1 MRPIAQIILCTGM
14 RKGELLRLRRDDVNF
29 SSVSLTSVING
40 EVWEILPAWL
50 LIEKTK
56 NGKPRTIP
64 MSQRVAAILRTLCE
78 DATTGEY
85 IFTSAKTGSQFKGT
99 KKAFVSACRE
109 AKIVNLT
116 FHDLRHTW
124 ASRAAEMG
132 VPEHVRRA
140 ILGHSATS
148 MTGDYTHASTEEM
161 ERAMEPV
168 ASYMGKGFSAS
179 AKSRQSVGTV
189 AAGQSAT
196 AL

>member
-1 MRPIAQIILCTGM
+1 M
-14 RKGELLRLRRDDVNF
+14 RKGELLRLNDVNF
-29 SSVSLTSVING
+29 SSVSLTSVIKG

-64 MSQRVAAILRTLCE
+64 IQRVAAILRTLC

-85 IFTSAKTGSQFKGT
+85 IFTSAQTGSQFKDT

-124 ASRAAEMG
+124 ASRAADMG
-132 VPEHVRRA
+132 VPEHVRGD
-140 ILGHSATS
+140 ILGYSATS

-161 ERAMEPV
+161 EGRWT
-168 ASYMGKGFSAS
+168 SCLLHGQRFFSLGKIS
-179 AKSRQSVGTV
+179 AKCRNSGGRAIRHCFVNS
-189 AAGQSAT
+189 
-196 AL
+196 